1 MHNMSNI
8 KYGMF
13 ACLFQEY
20 GMLKV
25 LHGYGMWNSD
35 SKYGM
40 FTEFYQY
47 GMLNSNCK
55 YGMLDTV
62 LQYSMFSLNG
72 MRNGSTWPCLRS
84 KVSVEVLYKGPY
96 KRTDSG
102 QWYILRAFGM
112 PHADLPVP
120 VPGSTE

>member
-13 ACLFQEY
+13 ACLIQEY

-25 LHGYGMWNSD
+25 LHGYSMWNSD

-55 YGMLDTV
+55 YGMFDTV

-84 KVSVEVLYKGPY
+84 NCVEGDGRAGPRVLARRVGWEP
-96 KRTDSG
+96 
-102 QWYILRAFGM
+102 A
-112 PHADLPVP
+112 H
-120 VPGSTE
+120 